1 MSEKYQIVFPV
12 AVGWPRLANQ
22 MFQYAVAHLFALQ
35 TNSKVVLD
43 IARLNSGMFS
53 FHKYFKNL
61 KFDTSYNDSIL
72 KNKFRNIK
80 ETKEFELIPELVNT
94 TSLNTN
100 IILEG
105 WFQNAEYY
113 QGKEDYVKSLFQFN
127 DDIVNNADTYIN
139 MIKIINPEK
148 QIVSFHLRRPDNKD
162 DKNFIY
168 TVYYKRHIQDL
179 INKFDRNK
187 IVFLIFTS
195 DIQDTD
201 EKLMNCFN
209 GYNFQLVLKDEA
221 TSMCIMSKCD
231 HNIIGASSYSWWGA
245 YLNKNPN
252 KRVIIP
258 SPWFSPVSTQR
269 TNYVDGLY
277 LKDWE
282 VYEMKDYMK
291 DLFGNSP

>member
-35 TNSKVVLD
+35 TNSTVVLD
-43 IARLNSGMFS
+43 EKRLNSGMFS

-61 KFDTSYNDSIL
+61 NFDTSYNDSIL

-80 ETKEFELIPELVNT
+80 ESKEFVLIPELVNT

-113 QGKEDYVKSLFQFN
+113 QGKEDYVKSLFEFN
-127 DDIVNNADTYIN
+127 DTIDKEAQTYID
-139 MIKIINPEK
+139 MIKKVYPNKE
-148 QIVSFHLRRPDNKD
+148 IVSFHLRRPDNKN
-162 DKNFIY
+162 DKYFIY
-168 TVYYKRHIQDL
+168 TVYYKHHVQDL
-179 INKFDRNK
+179 LNKFDKNNT
-187 IVFLIFTS
+187 VFLIFTS
-195 DIQDTD
+195 DIQDTEKKLLD
-201 EKLMNCFN
+201 EFKDVNC
-209 GYNFQLVLKDEA
+209 QLVIKDEA
-221 TSMCIMSKCD
+221 TSLCIMTKCD

-258 SPWFSPVSTQR
+258 SPWFSPVSTQKN
-269 TNYVDGLY
+269 NYIKGLY
-277 LKDWE
+277 LPEWE
-282 VYEMKDYMK
+282 VYEMELYMK
-291 DLFGNSP
+291 DLFSS

>member
-22 MFQYAVAHLFALQ
+22 MFQYTIAHLFALQ
-35 TNSKVVLD
+35 TNSTVVLD
-43 IARLNSGMFS
+43 EKRLNSGMFS

-80 ETKEFELIPELVNT
+80 ETKEFELIPELANT

-113 QGKEDYVKSLFQFN
+113 QGKEDYVKSLFEFN
-127 DDIVNNADTYIN
+127 DNIDKESQTYIDT
-139 MIKIINPEK
+139 IKRIYPNKE
-148 QIVSFHLRRPDNKD
+148 IVSFHLRRPDNKN
-162 DKNFIY
+162 DKYFIY
-168 TVYYKRHIQDL
+168 TVYYKHHVQDL
-179 INKFDRNK
+179 LNKFDKNNT
-187 IVFLIFTS
+187 VFLIFTS
-195 DIQDTD
+195 DVQDT
-201 EKLMNCFN
+201 EQKLLEEFKDINC
-209 GYNFQLVLKDEA
+209 QLVIKDEA
-221 TSMCIMSKCD
+221 TSLCIMTKCD

-258 SPWFSPVSTQR
+258 SPWFSPVSTQKN
-269 TNYVDGLY
+269 NYIKGLY
-277 LKDWE
+277 LPNWE
-282 VYEMKDYMK
+282 VYELKDYTT
-291 DLFGNSP
+291 DLFSQ

>member
-22 MFQYAVAHLFALQ
+22 MFQYTIAHLFALQ
-35 TNSKVVLD
+35 TNSTVVLD
-43 IARLNSGMFS
+43 EKRLNSGMFS

-61 KFDTSYNDSIL
+61 NFDTSYNDSIL

-80 ETKEFELIPELVNT
+80 ESKEFVLIPELANT

-113 QGKEDYVKSLFQFN
+113 QGKEDYVKSLFEFN
-127 DDIVNNADTYIN
+127 DSIDKEAQTYID
-139 MIKIINPEK
+139 MIKKVYPNKE
-148 QIVSFHLRRPDNKD
+148 IVSFHLRRPDNKN
-162 DKNFIY
+162 DKYFIY
-168 TVYYKRHIQDL
+168 TVYYKHHVQDL
-179 INKFDRNK
+179 LNKFDKNNT
-187 IVFLIFTS
+187 VFLIFTS
-195 DIQDTD
+195 DIQDTEKKLLD
-201 EKLMNCFN
+201 EFKEVDC
-209 GYNFQLVLKDEA
+209 QLVIKDEA
-221 TSMCIMSKCD
+221 TSLCIMTKCD

-258 SPWFSPVSTQR
+258 SPWFSPVSTQKN
-269 TNYVDGLY
+269 NYIKGLY
-277 LKDWE
+277 LPEWE
-282 VYEMKDYMK
+282 VYEMELYMK
-291 DLFGNSP
+291 DLFSS

>member
-22 MFQYAVAHLFALQ
+22 MFQYTIAHLFALQ
-35 TNSKVVLD
+35 TNSTVVLD
-43 IARLNSGMFS
+43 EKRLNSGMFS

-113 QGKEDYVKSLFQFN
+113 QGKEDYVKSLFEFN
-127 DDIVNNADTYIN
+127 DNIDKESQTYID
-139 MIKIINPEK
+139 MIKRIYPNKE
-148 QIVSFHLRRPDNKD
+148 IVSFHLRRPDNKN
-162 DKNFIY
+162 DKYFIY
-168 TVYYKRHIQDL
+168 TVYYKHHVQDL
-179 INKFDRNK
+179 LNKFDKNNT
-187 IVFLIFTS
+187 VFLIFTS
-195 DIQDTD
+195 DVQDT
-201 EKLMNCFN
+201 EQKLLEEFKDINC
-209 GYNFQLVLKDEA
+209 QLVIKDEA
-221 TSMCIMSKCD
+221 TSLCIMTKCD

-258 SPWFSPVSTQR
+258 SPWFSPVSTQKN
-269 TNYVDGLY
+269 NYIKGLY
-277 LKDWE
+277 LPNWE
-282 VYEMKDYMK
+282 VYELEDYTT
-291 DLFGNSP
+291 DLFSQ

>member
-35 TNSKVVLD
+35 TNSTVVLD
-43 IARLNSGMFS
+43 EKRLNSGMFS

-61 KFDTSYNDSIL
+61 NFDTSYNDSIL
-72 KNKFRNIK
+72 KNNFRNIK
-80 ETKEFELIPELVNT
+80 ENKEFVLIPELVNT

-113 QGKEDYVKSLFQFN
+113 QGKEDYVKSLFEFN
-127 DDIVNNADTYIN
+127 DTIDKEAQTYID
-139 MIKIINPEK
+139 MIKKVYPNKE
-148 QIVSFHLRRPDNKD
+148 IVSFHLRRPDNKN
-162 DKNFIY
+162 DKYFIY
-168 TVYYKRHIQDL
+168 TVYYKHHVQDL
-179 INKFDRNK
+179 LNKFDKNNT
-187 IVFLIFTS
+187 VFLIFTS
-195 DIQDTD
+195 DIQDTEKKLLD
-201 EKLMNCFN
+201 EFKEVDC
-209 GYNFQLVLKDEA
+209 QLVIKDEA
-221 TSMCIMSKCD
+221 TSLCIMTKCD

-258 SPWFSPVSTQR
+258 SPWFSPVSTQKN
-269 TNYVDGLY
+269 NYIKGLY
-277 LKDWE
+277 LPDWE
-282 VYEMKDYMK
+282 VYEMELYMK
-291 DLFGNSP
+291 DLFSS

>member
-35 TNSKVVLD
+35 TNSTVVLD
-43 IARLNSGMFS
+43 EKRLNSGMFS

-61 KFDTSYNDSIL
+61 NFDTSYNDSIL
-72 KNKFRNIK
+72 KNNFRNIK
-80 ETKEFELIPELVNT
+80 ENKEFVLIPELVNT

-113 QGKEDYVKSLFQFN
+113 QGKEDYVKSLFEFN
-127 DDIVNNADTYIN
+127 DTIDKEAQVYID
-139 MIKIINPEK
+139 MIKKVYPNKE
-148 QIVSFHLRRPDNKD
+148 IVSFHLRRPDNKN
-162 DKNFIY
+162 DKYFIY
-168 TVYYKRHIQDL
+168 TVYYKHHVQDL
-179 INKFDRNK
+179 LNKFDKNNT
-187 IVFLIFTS
+187 VFLIFTS
-195 DIQDTD
+195 DIQDTEKKLLD
-201 EKLMNCFN
+201 EFKEVDC
-209 GYNFQLVLKDEA
+209 QLVIKDEA
-221 TSMCIMSKCD
+221 TSLCIMTKCD

-258 SPWFSPVSTQR
+258 SPWFSPVSTQKN
-269 TNYVDGLY
+269 NYIKGLY
-277 LKDWE
+277 LPEWE
-282 VYEMKDYMK
+282 VYEMELYMK
-291 DLFGNSP
+291 DLFSS

>member
-1 MSEKYQIVFPV
+1 MSEQYQIVFPL

-22 MFQYAVAHLFALQ
+22 MFQYAVSQLLALR
-35 TNSKVVLD
+35 TDSKVVLD
-43 IARLNSGMFS
+43 KNRLNSGMFS

-61 KFDTSYNDSIL
+61 DFVTEYNH
-72 KNKFRNIK
+72 NM
-80 ETKEFELIPELVNT
+80 

-105 WFQNAEYY
+105 WFQNSEYFV
-113 QGKEDYVKSLFQFN
+113 GKEDYIKHLFQFN
-127 DDIVNNADTYIN
+127 DDIVKKADENIN
-139 MIKIINPEK
+139 IIKNLRPGK
-148 QIVSFHLRRPDNKD
+148 QIVSFHLRRPDTKD
-162 DKNFIY
+162 DKSFIY

-179 INKFDRNK
+179 LNKFDK
-187 IVFLIFTS
+187 DKTVFLIFTS
-195 DIQDTD
+195 DIQDTT
-201 EKLMNCFN
+201 EKLLDCFI
-209 GYNFQLVLKDEA
+209 GYDYSFVTDNEA
-221 TSMCIMSKCD
+221 ISLCMMTKCN

-258 SPWFSPVSTQR
+258 SPWFSPISTQSS
-269 TNYVDGLY
+269 NYVNGLY

-291 DLFGNSP
+291 DLFSQSP

>member
-35 TNSKVVLD
+35 TNSTVVLD

-113 QGKEDYVKSLFQFN
+113 QGKEDYVKSLFEFN
-127 DDIVNNADTYIN
+127 DNIDKESQTYID
-139 MIKIINPEK
+139 MIKRIYPNKE
-148 QIVSFHLRRPDNKD
+148 IVSFHLRRPDNKN
-162 DKNFIY
+162 DKYFIY
-168 TVYYKRHIQDL
+168 TVYYKHHVQDL
-179 INKFDRNK
+179 LNKFDKNNT
-187 IVFLIFTS
+187 VFLIFTS
-195 DIQDTD
+195 DVQDT
-201 EKLMNCFN
+201 EQKLLEEFKDINC
-209 GYNFQLVLKDEA
+209 QLVIKDEA
-221 TSMCIMSKCD
+221 TSLCIMTKCD

-258 SPWFSPVSTQR
+258 SPWFSPISTQKN
-269 TNYVDGLY
+269 NYIKGLY
-277 LKDWE
+277 LPNWE
-282 VYEMKDYMK
+282 VYELKDYTT
-291 DLFGNSP
+291 DLFSQ

>member
-1 MSEKYQIVFPV
+1 VFPV

-22 MFQYAVAHLFALQ
+22 MFQYAVSHLFALQ
-35 TNSKVVLD
+35 TNSTVVLD
-43 IARLNSGMFS
+43 ERRLNSGMFS

-113 QGKEDYVKSLFQFN
+113 IDKEDYIKSLFEFN
-127 DDIVNNADTYIN
+127 DNIDKEAQVYID
-139 MIKIINPEK
+139 MIKNIYPNKE
-148 QIVSFHLRRPDNKD
+148 IVSFHLRRPDNKN
-162 DKNFIY
+162 DKSFIY
-168 TVYYKRHIQDL
+168 TVYYKHHVQDL
-179 INKFDRNK
+179 LNKFDKNNT
-187 IVFLIFTS
+187 VFLIFTS
-195 DIQDTD
+195 DIQDST
-201 EKLMNCFN
+201 EKLLEEFKDVNC
-209 GYNFQLVLKDEA
+209 QLVNKDEA
-221 TSMCIMSKCD
+221 TSLCIMSKCN

-258 SPWFSPVSTQR
+258 SPWFSPISTQKN
-269 TNYVDGLY
+269 NYIKGLY
-277 LKDWE
+277 LQGWE
-282 VYEMKDYMK
+282 VYELKDYMK
-291 DLFGNSP
+291 DLFSS

>member
-22 MFQYAVAHLFALQ
+22 MFQYAIAHLFALQ
-35 TNSKVVLD
+35 TNSTVVLD

-80 ETKEFELIPELVNT
+80 ESKEFVLIPELVNT

-113 QGKEDYVKSLFQFN
+113 QGKEDYVKSLFEFN
-127 DDIVNNADTYIN
+127 DNIDKESQTYID
-139 MIKIINPEK
+139 MIKRIYPNKE
-148 QIVSFHLRRPDNKD
+148 IVSFHLRRPDNKN
-162 DKNFIY
+162 DKYFIY
-168 TVYYKRHIQDL
+168 TVYYKHHVQDL
-179 INKFDRNK
+179 LNKFDKNNT
-187 IVFLIFTS
+187 VFLIFTS
-195 DIQDTD
+195 DVQDT
-201 EKLMNCFN
+201 EQKLLEEFKDINC
-209 GYNFQLVLKDEA
+209 QLVIKDEA
-221 TSMCIMSKCD
+221 TSLCIMTKCD

-258 SPWFSPVSTQR
+258 SPWFSPVSTQKN
-269 TNYVDGLY
+269 NYIKGLY
-277 LKDWE
+277 LPNWE
-282 VYEMKDYMK
+282 VYELKDYTT
-291 DLFGNSP
+291 DLFSQ

>member
-35 TNSKVVLD
+35 TNSTVVLD

-113 QGKEDYVKSLFQFN
+113 IDKEDYIKSLFEFN
-127 DDIVNNADTYIN
+127 DNIDKEAQVYID
-139 MIKIINPEK
+139 MIKNIYPNKE
-148 QIVSFHLRRPDNKD
+148 IVSFHLRRPDNKN
-162 DKNFIY
+162 DKYFIY
-168 TVYYKRHIQDL
+168 TVYYKHHVQDL
-179 INKFDRNK
+179 LNKFDKNNT
-187 IVFLIFTS
+187 VFLIFTS
-195 DIQDTD
+195 DIQDTEKKLLD
-201 EKLMNCFN
+201 EFKDVNC
-209 GYNFQLVLKDEA
+209 QLVIKDEA
-221 TSMCIMSKCD
+221 TSLCIMSKCD

-258 SPWFSPVSTQR
+258 SPWFSPVSTQKN
-269 TNYVDGLY
+269 NYIKGLY
-277 LKDWE
+277 LPNWE
-282 VYEMKDYMK
+282 VYELEDYTT
-291 DLFGNSP
+291 DLFSQ

>member
-35 TNSKVVLD
+35 TNSTVVLD

-113 QGKEDYVKSLFQFN
+113 IDKEDYIKSLFEFN
-127 DDIVNNADTYIN
+127 DNIDKEAQVYID
-139 MIKIINPEK
+139 MIKNIYPNKE
-148 QIVSFHLRRPDNKD
+148 IVSFHLRRPDNKN
-162 DKNFIY
+162 DKSFIY
-168 TVYYKRHIQDL
+168 TVYYKHHVQDL
-179 INKFDRNK
+179 LNKFDKNNT
-187 IVFLIFTS
+187 VFLIFTS
-195 DIQDTD
+195 DIQDST
-201 EKLMNCFN
+201 EKLLEEFKDVNC
-209 GYNFQLVLKDEA
+209 QLVNKDEA
-221 TSMCIMSKCD
+221 TSLCIMSKCD

-258 SPWFSPVSTQR
+258 SPWFSPVSTQKN
-269 TNYVDGLY
+269 NYIKGLY
-277 LKDWE
+277 LPDWE
-282 VYEMKDYMK
+282 VYEMELYMK
-291 DLFGNSP
+291 DLFSS

>member
-22 MFQYAVAHLFALQ
+22 MFQYAVANLFALQ
-35 TNSKVVLD
+35 TNSTVVLD
-43 IARLNSGMFS
+43 EKRLNSGMFS

-61 KFDTSYNDSIL
+61 NFDTSYNDSIL

-80 ETKEFELIPELVNT
+80 ESKEFVLIPELVNT

-113 QGKEDYVKSLFQFN
+113 QGKEDYVKSLFEFN
-127 DDIVNNADTYIN
+127 DTIDKEAQTYID
-139 MIKIINPEK
+139 MIKKVYPNKE
-148 QIVSFHLRRPDNKD
+148 IVSFHLRRPDNKN
-162 DKNFIY
+162 DKYFIY
-168 TVYYKRHIQDL
+168 TVYYKHHVQDL
-179 INKFDRNK
+179 LNKFDKNNT
-187 IVFLIFTS
+187 VFLIFTS
-195 DIQDTD
+195 DIQDTEKKLLD
-201 EKLMNCFN
+201 EFKDVNC
-209 GYNFQLVLKDEA
+209 QLVIKDEA
-221 TSMCIMSKCD
+221 TSLCIMTKCD

-258 SPWFSPVSTQR
+258 SPWFSPVSTQKN
-269 TNYVDGLY
+269 NYIKGLY
-277 LKDWE
+277 LPDWE
-282 VYEMKDYMK
+282 VYEMELYMK
-291 DLFGNSP
+291 DLFSS

>member
-35 TNSKVVLD
+35 TNSTVVLD

-113 QGKEDYVKSLFQFN
+113 QGKEDYVKSLFEFN
-127 DDIVNNADTYIN
+127 DNIDKESQTYID
-139 MIKIINPEK
+139 MIKRIYPNKE
-148 QIVSFHLRRPDNKD
+148 IVSFHLRRPDNKN
-162 DKNFIY
+162 DKYFIY
-168 TVYYKRHIQDL
+168 TVYYKHHVQDL
-179 INKFDRNK
+179 LNKFDKNNT
-187 IVFLIFTS
+187 VFLIFTS
-195 DIQDTD
+195 DVQDT
-201 EKLMNCFN
+201 EQKLLEEFKDINC
-209 GYNFQLVLKDEA
+209 QLVIKDEA
-221 TSMCIMSKCD
+221 TSLCIMTKCD

-258 SPWFSPVSTQR
+258 SPWFSPVSTQKN
-269 TNYVDGLY
+269 NYIKGLY
-277 LKDWE
+277 LPNWE
-282 VYEMKDYMK
+282 VYELKDYTT
-291 DLFGNSP
+291 DLFSQ

>member
-22 MFQYAVAHLFALQ
+22 MFQYAIAHLFALQ
-35 TNSKVVLD
+35 TNSTVVLD

-113 QGKEDYVKSLFQFN
+113 QGKEDYVKSLFEFN
-127 DDIVNNADTYIN
+127 DNIDKESQTYID
-139 MIKIINPEK
+139 MIKRIYPNKE
-148 QIVSFHLRRPDNKD
+148 IVSFHLRRPDNKN
-162 DKNFIY
+162 DKYFIY
-168 TVYYKRHIQDL
+168 TVYYKHHVQDL
-179 INKFDRNK
+179 LNKFDKNNT
-187 IVFLIFTS
+187 VFLIFTS
-195 DIQDTD
+195 DVQDT
-201 EKLMNCFN
+201 EQKLLEEFKDINC
-209 GYNFQLVLKDEA
+209 QLIIKDEA
-221 TSMCIMSKCD
+221 TSLCIMSKCD

-258 SPWFSPVSTQR
+258 SPWFSPVSTQKN
-269 TNYVDGLY
+269 NYIKGLY
-277 LKDWE
+277 LPNWE
-282 VYEMKDYMK
+282 VYELEDYTT
-291 DLFGNSP
+291 DLFSQ

>member
-35 TNSKVVLD
+35 TNSTVVLD
-43 IARLNSGMFS
+43 EKRLNSGMFS

-61 KFDTSYNDSIL
+61 NFDTSYNDSIL
-72 KNKFRNIK
+72 KNNFRNIK
-80 ETKEFELIPELVNT
+80 ENKEFVLIPELVNT

-113 QGKEDYVKSLFQFN
+113 QGKEDYVKSLFEFN
-127 DDIVNNADTYIN
+127 DTIDKEAQVYID
-139 MIKIINPEK
+139 MIKKVYPNKE
-148 QIVSFHLRRPDNKD
+148 IVSFHLRRPDNKN
-162 DKNFIY
+162 DKYFIY
-168 TVYYKRHIQDL
+168 TVYYKHHVQDL
-179 INKFDRNK
+179 LNKFDKNNT
-187 IVFLIFTS
+187 VFLIFTS
-195 DIQDTD
+195 DIQDTEKKLLD
-201 EKLMNCFN
+201 EFKEVDC
-209 GYNFQLVLKDEA
+209 QLVIKDEA
-221 TSMCIMSKCD
+221 TSLCIMTKCD

-258 SPWFSPVSTQR
+258 SPWFSPVSTQKN
-269 TNYVDGLY
+269 NYIKGLY
-277 LKDWE
+277 LPDWE
-282 VYEMKDYMK
+282 VYEMELYMK
-291 DLFGNSP
+291 DLFSS

>member
-1 MSEKYQIVFPV
+1 MSEKYQIIFPV

-35 TNSKVVLD
+35 TNSTVVLD
-43 IARLNSGMFS
+43 EKRLNSGMFS

-61 KFDTSYNDSIL
+61 NFDTSYNDSIL

-80 ETKEFELIPELVNT
+80 ESKEFVLIPELVNT

-113 QGKEDYVKSLFQFN
+113 QGKEDYVKSLFEFN
-127 DDIVNNADTYIN
+127 DTIDKEAQVYID
-139 MIKIINPEK
+139 MIKKVYPNKE
-148 QIVSFHLRRPDNKD
+148 IVSFHLRRPDNKN
-162 DKNFIY
+162 DKYFIY
-168 TVYYKRHIQDL
+168 TVYYKHHVQDL
-179 INKFDRNK
+179 LNKFDKNNT
-187 IVFLIFTS
+187 VFLIFTS
-195 DIQDTD
+195 DIQDTEKKLLD
-201 EKLMNCFN
+201 EFKEVDC
-209 GYNFQLVLKDEA
+209 QLVIKDEA
-221 TSMCIMSKCD
+221 TSLCIMTKCD

-258 SPWFSPVSTQR
+258 SPWFSPVSTQKN
-269 TNYVDGLY
+269 NYIKGLY
-277 LKDWE
+277 LPDWE
-282 VYEMKDYMK
+282 VYEMELYMK
-291 DLFGNSP
+291 DLFSS